1 MKRPVIAAIAMGMT
15 LSIPGAV
22 FAQESTPAM
31 SGASCEAVSPRDRA
45 EFDALAATP
54 ADGQSGNQDVATPEA
69 TPFAMPAGDPASE
82 EDVTQIAQ
90 VYGTLVDCLN
100 TGDFLRISALYSD
113 DYLQR
118 NFSADAIQTMD
129 ATPQAEGAET
139 QSEFVEVQDARVLG
153 EDRLAALIVTQNP
166 ETGEIVTYSELVR
179 SGDQLLIDNEEV
191 VTIGSATPTA

>member
-1 MKRPVIAAIAMGMT
+1 MRRHVITAVAAGLALTM
-15 LSIPGAV
+15 PGAV
-22 FAQESTPAM
+22 FAQESTPTT
-31 SGASCEAVSPRDRA
+31 SGASCESVSPRDPA
-45 EFDALAATP
+45 DFDAIAATP
-54 ADGQSGNQDVATPEA
+54 NDGQAGNQDVATPEA

-82 EDVTQIAQ
+82 EDVARITE

-100 TGDFLRISALYSD
+100 SGDFLRISALYTD

-118 NFSADAIQTMD
+118 NFSAEAIQNME

-139 QSEFVEVQDARVLG
+139 QSEFVAVQDARVLG
-153 EDRLAALIVTQNP
+153 DDRLGALVVTQNP

-179 SGDQLLIDNEEV
+179 SGDQLLIDKEEV

>member
-1 MKRPVIAAIAMGMT
+1 MRHPVIMAIAAGLT

-22 FAQESTPAM
+22 FAQDSTPTT
-31 SGASCEAVSPRDRA
+31 SGASCEAVTPRDA
-45 EFDALAATP
+45 ADFDAIAATP
-54 ADGQSGNQDVATPEA
+54 TDEQSGNQDVATPEA

-82 EDVTQIAQ
+82 EDVAQITE

-100 TGDFLRISALYSD
+100 SGDFLRISALYTD

-118 NFSADAIQTMD
+118 NFSADAIANMD

-139 QSEFVEVQDARVLG
+139 QTEFVAVQDARVLG
-153 EDRLAALIVTQNP
+153 DDRLAALIVTQNP
-166 ETGEIVTYSELVR
+166 ETGEIVTYAELVR
-179 SGDQLLIDNEEV
+179 SGDMLLIDKEEV